1 MTLQELRN
9 KKSELLNEARNLRD
23 TDLKAAQ
30 DKLEEAKKIQNN
42 IAEMESFENQLAEE
56 AKNLVNSRVFN
67 ENNTVTNIAN
77 KSVAIDGGKIMDKLN
92 NEVEIKDENKLYN
105 SAFAKNMMGLELNK
119 EEAETFNKVN
129 ADFRNATQTA
139 EQHTVLVPET
149 VRQGIWAEIGEAHPI
164 FGDITPTFIP
174 GKVTIIKEKN
184 AMSDAEW
191 VDEDTEG
198 NDEEAGFGTIELDG
212 CELVKSIKISWK
224 LKKMSIDAFLAYI
237 TTKLAEKMGNAIA
250 KAMIDGKGKPGDLD
264 EWKAQPKGI
273 ATALKAESSTPQV
286 ITYTGTISYENMLTL
301 MSKIKSG
308 YINGSSFYANNTTI
322 WNQLA
327 AIKDGDGKSIFI
339 PDATIGGVGRIF
351 GVPVK
356 EEDGVSDGQVLL
368 GNVSKGYVMNIN
380 ENMTIYTDDHV
391 KARTTD
397 YMGYALIDGDVVTTK
412 SFALLKK

>member
-1 MTLQELRN
+1 MTLQELKN

-30 DKLEEAKKIQNN
+30 EKLEEAKNIQNK
-42 IAEMESFENQLAEE
+42 IVEMENFENQLSEE
-56 AKNLVNSRVFN
+56 AKNLANTRAFN
-67 ENNTVTNIAN
+67 ENNTITNISS
-77 KSVAIDGGKIMDKLN
+77 KSVNIGEGEVMDKLN
-92 NEVEIKDENKLYN
+92 NEIEPKDESKLYN
-105 SAFAKNMMGLELNK
+105 IAFAKNMMGLELNK

-129 ADFRNATQTA
+129 GEFRNAIQTA
-139 EQHTVLVPET
+139 EQHTILVPET
-149 VRQGIWAEIGEAHPI
+149 VRQGIWTEIGEAHPI

-174 GKVTIIKEKN
+174 GKVTIIKEDN
-184 AMSDAEW
+184 ELSDGEW

-198 NDEEAGFGTIELDG
+198 NDDEAGFGSIELDG

-250 KAMIDGKGKPGDLD
+250 KAMIDGKGKPGNSDD
-264 EWKAQPKGI
+264 WKSQPKGI
-273 ATALKAESSTPQV
+273 ATELKAESGTPQV
-286 ITYTGTISYENMLTL
+286 ITYTGKITYDNMLSL

-322 WNQLA
+322 WNELA
-327 AIKDGDGKSIFI
+327 AIKDEEGKSIFI

-356 EEDGVSDGQVLL
+356 EEDGAGDGQILL

-397 YMGYALIDGDVVTTK
+397 YMGYALIDGDVMTTK
-412 SFALLKK
+412 AFALLKK

>member
-1 MTLQELRN
+1 MTLQELKN

-30 DKLEEAKKIQNN
+30 EKLAEAKELQNKIV
-42 IAEMESFENQLAEE
+42 EMETFENQLSEE
-56 AKNLVNSRVFN
+56 AKNLANERAFT
-67 ENNTVTNIAN
+67 ENNTVTNISN
-77 KSVAIDGGKIMDKLN
+77 KSVNIGEGEVMDKLN
-92 NEVEIKDENKLYN
+92 NEVEVKDEAKLYN
-105 SAFAKNMMGLELNK
+105 AAFAKSMMGVELNK
-119 EEAETFNKVN
+119 EESETFNKVN

-174 GKVTIIKEKN
+174 GKVTIIKEEN
-184 AMSDAEW
+184 EMSDAEW

-198 NDEEAGFGTIELDG
+198 NDDEVGFETINLDG

-224 LKKMSIDAFLAYI
+224 LKKMSIDAFLSYI

-250 KAMIDGKGKPGDLD
+250 KAMIDGKGKPGNSDD
-264 EWKAQPKGI
+264 WKAQPKGI
-273 ATALKAESSTPQV
+273 ATELVAEASTPQV
-286 ITYTGTISYENMLTL
+286 ITYTEKITYDNMLSL

-308 YINGSSFYANNTTI
+308 YINGSSFYANNSTI
-322 WNQLA
+322 WNELA
-327 AIKDGDGKSIFI
+327 TIKDEDGKSIFI
-339 PDATIGGVGRIF
+339 PDATLGGVGRIF
-351 GVPVK
+351 GVTVK
-356 EEDGVSDGQVLL
+356 EEDGCANGQVLL
-368 GNVSKGYVMNIN
+368 GNVQKGYVMNIN

>member
-1 MTLQELRN
+1 
-9 KKSELLNEARNLRD
+9 
-23 TDLKAAQ
+23 
-30 DKLEEAKKIQNN
+30 
-42 IAEMESFENQLAEE
+42 
-56 AKNLVNSRVFN
+56 
-67 ENNTVTNIAN
+67 
-77 KSVAIDGGKIMDKLN
+77 MDKLN

-174 GKVTIIKEKN
+174 RKVTIIKEKN

-250 KAMIDGKGKPGDLD
+250 KAMIDGKGKPGGSD

>member
-30 DKLEEAKKIQNN
+30 EKLEEAKKIQNN

-139 EQHTVLVPET
+139 EQHTVLVPEA

-250 KAMIDGKGKPGDLD
+250 KAMIDGKGKPGGSD

>member
-250 KAMIDGKGKPGDLD
+250 KAMIDGKGKPGDSD
-264 EWKAQPKGI
+264 GWKEQPKGI

>member
-30 DKLEEAKKIQNN
+30 EKLEEAKKIQNN

-198 NDEEAGFGTIELDG
+198 NFLPLLDIG
-212 CELVKSIKISWK
+212 L
-224 LKKMSIDAFLAYI
+224 YH
-237 TTKLAEKMGNAIA
+237 
-250 KAMIDGKGKPGDLD
+250 P
-264 EWKAQPKGI
+264 
-273 ATALKAESSTPQV
+273 
-286 ITYTGTISYENMLTL
+286 MLPT
-301 MSKIKSG
+301 S
-308 YINGSSFYANNTTI
+308 
-322 WNQLA
+322 
-327 AIKDGDGKSIFI
+327 
-339 PDATIGGVGRIF
+339 
-351 GVPVK
+351 
-356 EEDGVSDGQVLL
+356 
-368 GNVSKGYVMNIN
+368 
-380 ENMTIYTDDHV
+380 
-391 KARTTD
+391 
-397 YMGYALIDGDVVTTK
+397 
-412 SFALLKK
+412 

>member
-30 DKLEEAKKIQNN
+30 EKLEEAKKIQNN

-174 GKVTIIKEKN
+174 GKITIIKEKN

-191 VDEDTEG
+191 VDEDAEG

-250 KAMIDGKGKPGDLD
+250 KAMIDGKGKPGDSD